1 MIVRYPYYIIFIV
14 IHISA
19 RHRHRVEIMKRGE
32 GVIGTIVAVGS
43 NPLPQFEYCLFHF
56 LWNKSTPL
64 N

>member
-19 RHRHRVEIMKRGE
+19 RHRHRVEIMKRGK

-56 LWNKSTPL
+56 L
-64 N
+64 